1 MAYNPGSFQE
11 SLSISQYQ
19 ATTGTSVTK
28 PALNSY
34 NIFYTS
40 LNTKPNG
47 KVRLVSTATEG
58 PGYRVDVADK
68 RDIVAVNDEVTI
80 ASTVYKVRELVT
92 PEIAPDSGKIVS
104 PQNINDSPIDVFP
117 STKRTYRFDIS
128 ININDI

>member
-11 SLSISQYQ
+11 SLPKLEYQ
-19 ATTGTSVTK
+19 ATTGKSVTK

-40 LNTKPNG
+40 LNTNLNDR
-47 KVRLVSTATEG
+47 VRLVSTNLEG
-58 PGYRVDVADK
+58 SGYRVDIADK
-68 RDIVAVNDEVTI
+68 RDIVAVNDEITI
-80 ASTVYKVRELVT
+80 ANTVYKVRELVT

-104 PQNINDSPIDVFP
+104 PQNISDSPIDVFP

-128 ININDI
+128 ININDV

>member
-11 SLSISQYQ
+11 VFSVSQYQ

-40 LNTKPNG
+40 LNTKSHG
-47 KVRLVSTATEG
+47 KVRLVSTTTEG
-58 PGYRVDVADK
+58 PGYRLDVADK

-80 ASTVYKVRELVT
+80 GSTVYKVRELVT

-104 PQNINDSPIDVFP
+104 PQNISDSPIDVFP

-128 ININDI
+128 ININDV

>member
-47 KVRLVSTATEG
+47 RVRLVSTNLEG
-58 PGYRVDVADK
+58 TGYRVDVADK

-104 PQNINDSPIDVFP
+104 PQNISDSPIDVFP

-128 ININDI
+128 ININDV